1 MSQLA
6 RDSSETEGAAV
17 SDIAPQNPK
26 THGSAASTW
35 TRRAATAHASS
46 CTPLMTPEAR
56 SASAPKSATAPAA
69 TTMRMSPAQL
79 FIA

>member
-6 RDSSETEGAAV
+6 RDSSETEEAAV
-17 SDIAPQNPK
+17 SDIEPQNPK

-35 TRRAATAHASS
+35 THRAATARASS

-69 TTMRMSPAQL
+69 TTIRMSPAQL